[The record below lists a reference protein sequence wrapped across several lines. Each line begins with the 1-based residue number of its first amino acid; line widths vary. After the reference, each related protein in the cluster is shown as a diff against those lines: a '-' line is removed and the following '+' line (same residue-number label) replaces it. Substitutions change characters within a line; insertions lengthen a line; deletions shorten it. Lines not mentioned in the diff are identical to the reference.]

1 MNDNEEQEH
10 EEENFKNFMELLSL
24 HINNDKITNI
34 LDQELQDFINN
45 ELLELLKE
53 NNNMITEPK
62 YFNYIYIHLYNY
74 CKTFIEID
82 KKYNLTLIYIL
93 KKNNMIRSYPIT
105 YVYNKTHIS
114 EEYIQYLKN
123 IPQPKQ
129 RTEEWYLFRYN
140 HITASNGWK
149 AYSNKETTIN
159 QLIYEKC
166 KPYEIKKDYS
176 KSLSLSE
183 NAMTWGHKYEPLT
196 SKIYEEIYN
205 TKIEEFGC
213 IPHNKYSFIAAS
225 PDGIVTGENNFGR
238 MIEIKNVVSREISG
252 IPKKDY
258 YIQVQL
264 QLEVCDLEECD
275 FVETKFT
282 EYTNYDEFINDG
294 EDLFYNNENKR
305 KGSIIVYIKN
315 NSEFIYDYI
324 NTNNKEEFMYRINIK
339 NETEEI
345 KWYKD
350 IFWKLETFS
359 CVLIPRCKKWF
370 DLTYPQ
376 MEKIWDIILKE
387 RQTGEYIKREP
398 KRRKKVDTEKQTNC
412 LVKII

>member
-1 MNDNEEQEH
+1 
-10 EEENFKNFMELLSL
+10 
-24 HINNDKITNI
+24 
-34 LDQELQDFINN
+34 
-45 ELLELLKE
+45 
-53 NNNMITEPK
+53 
-62 YFNYIYIHLYNY
+62 
-74 CKTFIEID
+74 
-82 KKYNLTLIYIL
+82 
-93 KKNNMIRSYPIT
+93 MIRSYPIT

-149 AYSNKETTIN
+149 AYSNKESTIN
-159 QLIYEKC
+159 ELIYEKC

-176 KSLSLSE
+176 TSLSLSE

-324 NTNNKEEFMYRINIK
+324 NTNNKEEFMYRINNK

-398 KRRKKVDTEKQTNC
+398 KRRKKVDTDKQTNC